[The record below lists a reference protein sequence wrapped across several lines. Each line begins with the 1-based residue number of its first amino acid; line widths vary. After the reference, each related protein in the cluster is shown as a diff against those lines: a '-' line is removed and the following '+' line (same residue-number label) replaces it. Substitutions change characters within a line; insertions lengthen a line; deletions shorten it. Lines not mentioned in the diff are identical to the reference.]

1 MSSAKEVSSA
11 KEARSSAK
19 EARSSAN
26 EVSSAKEARSSANG
40 EVSSA
45 KDEILPRGGTQNMNK
60 NMEKI
65 TDRQFLREQGK
76 SLLGGIAG
84 MLLYAIG
91 MNCFIVP
98 VGLYSG
104 GLMGFCQLIRTLLIR
119 CFPLLAGMVD
129 IAGIIYYLLNIP
141 LILVAIRN
149 IGKKFVV
156 KTILCVTAMTIF
168 LSVIPIPLTPIME
181 DDILA
186 SCLIGGILCGAGLGI
201 PLRMS
206 CSSGGM
212 DILGLTMIKLGK
224 NFSLGKINLLV
235 NAVLYGICLFLF
247 DVPTVIYSLIY
258 ASVSAMAVDRL
269 HSQNIN
275 VEVTVVTNER
285 WEEMEK
291 DILAHMDRGITKWN
305 AKGAYTE
312 ADKQVLYIMVSKYE
326 LVHLKYIIKK
336 HDPHAFI
343 VVNEGVNISGHFLKK
358 L

>member
-1 MSSAKEVSSA
+1 
-11 KEARSSAK
+11 
-19 EARSSAN
+19 
-26 EVSSAKEARSSANG
+26 
-40 EVSSA
+40 
-45 KDEILPRGGTQNMNK
+45 MNK
-60 NMEKI
+60 NIEKI
-65 TDRQFLREQGK
+65 TDRQFLLEQGK

-91 MNCFIVP
+91 MNRFVVP

-104 GLMGFCQLIRTLLIR
+104 GLMGFCQLIRTALIR
-119 CFPLLAGMVD
+119 CFPGLSGVVD

-141 LILVAIRN
+141 LILIAVRN

-156 KTILCVTAMTIF
+156 KTVICVSAMTVF
-168 LSVIPIPLTPIME
+168 LSAIPIPAVPVMGE
-181 DDILA
+181 DVLA

-201 PLRMS
+201 PLRMG

-224 NFSLGKINLLV
+224 NFSVGKLNLIV
-235 NAVLYGICLFLF
+235 NAVLYSICLFLF

-258 ASVSAMAVDRL
+258 ASVNSIAVDRL

-275 VEVTVVTNER
+275 VEVTVVTNEKV
-285 WEEMEK
+285 EEMEK
-291 DILAHMDRGITKWN
+291 DILKHMDRGVTKWS

-312 ADKQVLYIMVSKYE
+312 ADKEVLYILVSKYE

-343 VVNEGVNISGHFLKK
+343 VVKEGVNVNGHFLKK

>member
-19 EARSSAN
+19 EARSSAK

-119 CFPLLAGMVD
+119 CWPAWWTSR
-129 IAGIIYYLLNIP
+129 A
-141 LILVAIRN
+141 
-149 IGKKFVV
+149 
-156 KTILCVTAMTIF
+156 
-168 LSVIPIPLTPIME
+168 
-181 DDILA
+181 
-186 SCLIGGILCGAGLGI
+186 
-201 PLRMS
+201 
-206 CSSGGM
+206 
-212 DILGLTMIKLGK
+212 
-224 NFSLGKINLLV
+224 
-235 NAVLYGICLFLF
+235 
-247 DVPTVIYSLIY
+247 
-258 ASVSAMAVDRL
+258 
-269 HSQNIN
+269 
-275 VEVTVVTNER
+275 
-285 WEEMEK
+285 
-291 DILAHMDRGITKWN
+291 
-305 AKGAYTE
+305 
-312 ADKQVLYIMVSKYE
+312 LYI
-326 LVHLKYIIKK
+326 IC
-336 HDPHAFI
+336 
-343 VVNEGVNISGHFLKK
+343 
-358 L
+358 